1 MKTITTSVQL
11 YLKVCFHWHCSVD
24 IPSLQYSGIKSLS
37 FYYAYSLQSSSLY
50 SSFFLIIDANGLQ
63 DYISFG
69 QQVPSSSVVI
79 RNQTELNRI
88 PSDVE
93 DLWIANFE
101 IAKQKNLI
109 LNQQQSMKNLTIGIN
124 ALNGISVLE
133 LNGLAALQ
141 RVVIMRGGMYG
152 GSGRLRVTNCANL
165 ISIDIGEYAFMKY
178 KNLELTNLPLLQRI
192 SIGSNA
198 FQIIQNMVM
207 EGS

>member
-1 MKTITTSVQL
+1 M
-11 YLKVCFHWHCSVD
+11 
-24 IPSLQYSGIKSLS
+24 S

-79 RNQTELNRI
+79 RNQIELNRI
-88 PSDVE
+88 PSDME

-101 IAKQKNLI
+101 IAEQKNLI
-109 LNQQQSMKNLTIGIN
+109 LNQQQSMKNLRIGIN
-124 ALNGISVLE
+124 ALNGITMME
-133 LNGLAALQ
+133 LNGLEALQ
-141 RVVIMRGGMYG
+141 RVIVMRGGLSG

-165 ISIDIGEYAFMKY
+165 ISIDMSEYAFIKY
-178 KNLELTNLPLLQRI
+178 KNLELTNLPLLRTFKLEN
-192 SIGSNA
+192 NA
-198 FQIIQNMVM
+198 FQNIQNMVM

>member
-1 MKTITTSVQL
+1 M
-11 YLKVCFHWHCSVD
+11 
-24 IPSLQYSGIKSLS
+24 
-37 FYYAYSLQSSSLY
+37 
-50 SSFFLIIDANGLQ
+50 
-63 DYISFG
+63 
-69 QQVPSSSVVI
+69 I

-93 DLWIANFE
+93 DLWIADFE

-124 ALNGISVLE
+124 ALNGISVVE

-141 RVVIMRGGMYG
+141 RVVIMRGGLSG

-165 ISIDIGEYAFMKY
+165 SSIDIGALAFTKY

-192 SIGSNA
+192 SIGSHA
-198 FQIIQNMVM
+198 FQIIQTILM